1 MLAKRCPFCGH
12 KMTVEELCLNTKCPD
27 YQKRTVSV
35 FEMVQDKI
43 DKGEAD
49 DMLPKG
55 ESV

>member
-35 FEMVQDKI
+35 LEMVQDKI

-55 ESV
+55 EGV